1 MSHAWNACG
10 ANAPRGFKSHIL
22 RSITP
27 VLSQSRGFALRRP
40 PPGLTATSTQ
50 KNSAPHHPDRFNVA
64 FPTPP
69 PNRGM
74 NQPKTP
80 FSSSVLGDTCRGRKG
95 TPIIRR
101 NGHQV
106 HPRKGEKLRESGAKI
121 TPTPGRPAHIFGIW
135 NDGRFRISA
144 GLLPQNWVSH
154 VSSSS
159 SRELQWRYAQ

>member
-40 PPGLTATSTQ
+40 PPGRNLQ
-50 KNSAPHHPDRFNVA
+50 KNSAPHHPNRFSIT
-64 FPTPP
+64 FPTSP

-74 NQPKTP
+74 SRPKRPFQVQP
-80 FSSSVLGDTCRGRKG
+80 LGGTRRQQKG
-95 TPIIRR
+95 TPNTRH
-101 NGHQV
+101 NGHQP

-121 TPTPGRPAHIFGIW
+121 TPTPRHPAHIFGIW
-135 NDGRFRISA
+135 NDGRFHISA
-144 GLLPQNWVSH
+144 GSLPQNWVSH

-159 SRELQWRYAQ
+159 SGELQWRYAQ

>member
-40 PPGLTATSTQ
+40 PPGLTATSIQ
-50 KNSAPHHPDRFNVA
+50 KNSAPHHPDRFNVT

-69 PNRGM
+69 PNRGAC
-74 NQPKTP
+74 QPKTP

-95 TPIIRR
+95 APIIRC
-101 NGHQV
+101 NGHQA
-106 HPRKGEKLRESGAKI
+106 HPRKGEKLRESGTKI

-135 NDGRFRISA
+135 NDGRFHISA
-144 GLLPQNWVSH
+144 GLLP
-154 VSSSS
+154 
-159 SRELQWRYAQ
+159 

>member
-40 PPGLTATSTQ
+40 PPGRNLQ
-50 KNSAPHHPDRFNVA
+50 KNSAPHHPDRFNVT

-69 PNRGM
+69 PNRGAC
-74 NQPKTP
+74 QPKTP

-95 TPIIRR
+95 APIIRR

-106 HPRKGEKLRESGAKI
+106 HPRKGRNCVSLVLKSRQLPGAPHIYSESEAI
-121 TPTPGRPAHIFGIW
+121 TDFVFPHGCHP
-135 NDGRFRISA
+135 RI
-144 GLLPQNWVSH
+144 GL
-154 VSSSS
+154 
-159 SRELQWRYAQ
+159 AT

>member
-40 PPGLTATSTQ
+40 PPGRNLQ
-50 KNSAPHHPDRFNVA
+50 KNSAPHHPDWFNVA

-74 NQPKTP
+74 NRPKRPFQVQFLGTLAGGGRALRSSAATAIRSTP
-80 FSSSVLGDTCRGRKG
+80 ARGRNCVSLVLKSRQLPG
-95 TPIIRR
+95 APHIYSESEAITDFVFP
-101 NGHQV
+101 HSC
-106 HPRKGEKLRESGAKI
+106 HPRIRLA
-121 TPTPGRPAHIFGIW
+121 T
-135 NDGRFRISA
+135 
-144 GLLPQNWVSH
+144 
-154 VSSSS
+154 
-159 SRELQWRYAQ
+159 

>member
-40 PPGLTATSTQ
+40 PPGRNPQ
-50 KNSAPHHPDRFNVA
+50 KNSAPHHPDRFSIT

-69 PNRGM
+69 PNRGT
-74 NQPKTP
+74 NRPKHPFQVQPPGGTRQECKTAP
-80 FSSSVLGDTCRGRKG
+80 T
-95 TPIIRR
+95 THH
-101 NGHQV
+101 NGHQP
-106 HPRKGEKLRESGAKI
+106 HPRKREKLREFAANI

-135 NDGRFRISA
+135 NDSRFHISSRS
-144 GLLPQNWVSH
+144 LPQNWVSH

-159 SRELQWRYAQ
+159 SGELQWRYAQ

>member
-40 PPGLTATSTQ
+40 PPDRNLQ

-69 PNRGM
+69 PNRGAC
-74 NQPKTP
+74 QPKTP
-80 FSSSVLGDTCRGRKG
+80 FSSSVLGDTCRGGRALRSSAATAIRP
-95 TPIIRR
+95 TPARGR
-101 NGHQV
+101 NCVSPVLKSRQLPGAPHIYSESEAITDFV
-106 HPRKGEKLRESGAKI
+106 FPHGCHPRIRLA
-121 TPTPGRPAHIFGIW
+121 T
-135 NDGRFRISA
+135 
-144 GLLPQNWVSH
+144 
-154 VSSSS
+154 
-159 SRELQWRYAQ
+159 

>member
-40 PPGLTATSTQ
+40 PPDRNLQ

-69 PNRGM
+69 PNRGAC
-74 NQPKTP
+74 QPKRPFQVQFLGTLAGGGRALQSSAATAIRSTP
-80 FSSSVLGDTCRGRKG
+80 ARGRNCVSLVLKSRQLPG
-95 TPIIRR
+95 APHIYSESEAITDFVFPH
-101 NGHQV
+101 GC
-106 HPRKGEKLRESGAKI
+106 HPRI
-121 TPTPGRPAHIFGIW
+121 
-135 NDGRFRISA
+135 
-144 GLLPQNWVSH
+144 GL
-154 VSSSS
+154 
-159 SRELQWRYAQ
+159 AT

>member
-40 PPGLTATSTQ
+40 PPDRNLQ

-69 PNRGM
+69 PNRGAC
-74 NQPKTP
+74 QPKTP
-80 FSSSVLGDTCRGRKG
+80 FSSSVLGDTCRGGRALRSSAATAIRP
-95 TPIIRR
+95 TPARGR
-101 NGHQV
+101 NCVSLVLKSRQLPGAPHIYSESEAITDFV
-106 HPRKGEKLRESGAKI
+106 FPHGCHPRI
-121 TPTPGRPAHIFGIW
+121 
-135 NDGRFRISA
+135 
-144 GLLPQNWVSH
+144 GL
-154 VSSSS
+154 
-159 SRELQWRYAQ
+159 AT

>member
-40 PPGLTATSTQ
+40 PPGRNLQ
-50 KNSAPHHPDRFNVA
+50 KNSAPHHPDRFSIT

-69 PNRGM
+69 PNRGT
-74 NQPKTP
+74 NRPKPPFQVQPPGGTRQECKTAP
-80 FSSSVLGDTCRGRKG
+80 T
-95 TPIIRR
+95 THH

-106 HPRKGEKLRESGAKI
+106 HPRKGEKLRESGTKI
-121 TPTPGRPAHIFGIW
+121 TPTPRRPAHIFGIW
-135 NDGRFRISA
+135 NDGRFHISPQ
-144 GLLPQNWVSH
+144 LPPQNWVSH

-159 SRELQWRYAQ
+159 SGELQWRYAQ

>member
-40 PPGLTATSTQ
+40 PPGRNLQ

-69 PNRGM
+69 PNRGAC
-74 NQPKTP
+74 QPKTP
-80 FSSSVLGDTCRGRKG
+80 FSSSVLGTLAGGGRALRSSAATAIRSTPARGRNYVSLTLKSRQLPG
-95 TPIIRR
+95 APHIYSESEAITDFVFLH
-101 NGHQV
+101 GC
-106 HPRKGEKLRESGAKI
+106 HPRI
-121 TPTPGRPAHIFGIW
+121 
-135 NDGRFRISA
+135 
-144 GLLPQNWVSH
+144 GL
-154 VSSSS
+154 
-159 SRELQWRYAQ
+159 AT